1 MSKPGS
7 LHVSTQLPVN
17 QWQLEIENLSNVGL
31 ATFQLIGVQAVSP
44 PALQLDSNTTYDMYI
59 TAPNNNWVGR
69 QFISLLDAFIVNYRA
84 CEIRVN

>member
-1 MSKPGS
+1 MIIV
-7 LHVSTQLPVN
+7 LHVKVWFLTRLYQLPVN

-59 TAPNNNWVGR
+59 TAPNNYRR
-69 QFISLLDAFIVNYRA
+69 QESLQFAKDPLQWAVL
-84 CEIRVN
+84 V